1 MFVYRR
7 EDLPPEHEFPA
18 DLEKLGYFINEN
30 DQIRKIADPK
40 EDFQYKINKNAR
52 VNEMQREAMS
62 ECIRK
67 IVASRLRELNLTTLR
82 LPLTSK
88 VNEAHVPILV
98 SSNLSTASRIIV
110 VFGEPVQDLGIWA
123 YRSIGVDGINAGSA
137 VSFAKAVLRPE
148 PNEEG
153 TDTESFSKRGDTALM
168 LANTGQ
174 LIWHC
179 GARRPMT
186 LPSWLAYPRPSAVD
200 PPLMMTH
207 RNKIPSNSCWEDH
220 VACVFDEIL
229 ADRGRLVRHDARI
242 NIVGIAEGGQGAI
255 RYLSLNWEH
264 WRGYI
269 SAIVFTNPL
278 HSVDL
283 ELAVTDEISG
293 SFLAF
298 ISSRCR
304 AYVISDELQGCLVPG
319 ARRHGCNC
327 YSSGERQHVECI
339 MPRAWK
345 HMLEWLN
352 RAHADPTMYEAQ
364 LKLKE
369 MDGSES
375 ETVGLNG
382 SNE

>member
-1 MFVYRR
+1 
-7 EDLPPEHEFPA
+7 
-18 DLEKLGYFINEN
+18 
-30 DQIRKIADPK
+30 
-40 EDFQYKINKNAR
+40 
-52 VNEMQREAMS
+52 MS

-229 ADRGRLVRHDARI
+229 ADRGRLVRHDAKI

-255 RYLSLNWEH
+255 RYLSLN
-264 WRGYI
+264 Y
-269 SAIVFTNPL
+269 
-278 HSVDL
+278 L

-352 RAHADPTMYEAQ
+352 QAHADPTMYEAQ

-369 MDGSES
+369 MNDGES
-375 ETVGLNG
+375 ETV
-382 SNE
+382 SSKWKQ

>member
-7 EDLPPEHEFPA
+7 EDLPPENEFPA

-30 DQIRKIADPK
+30 DQIRKIVDPK
-40 EDFQYKINKNAR
+40 ENFQYKINKNSR

-98 SSNLSTASRIIV
+98 SSNLSTASRIVV

-123 YRSIGVDGINAGSA
+123 YRSIGADGINAGSA
-137 VSFAKAVLRPE
+137 VSFAKAVLHPE
-148 PNEEG
+148 TNEDG
-153 TDTESFSKRGDTALM
+153 TNTECAPKHSDTALV

-186 LPSWLAYPRPSAVD
+186 LPTWLAYPRPSAVD

-207 RNKIPSNSCWEDH
+207 RNKIPGNGCWEDH
-220 VACVFDEIL
+220 VSCVFNEIL
-229 ADRGRLVRHDARI
+229 ADRGRLVRHDAKI
-242 NIVGIAEGGQGAI
+242 NVVGIAEGGQGAI
-255 RYLSLNWEH
+255 RHLSLKWED

-269 SAIVFTNPL
+269 SAIVLTNPL
-278 HSVDL
+278 HSIDV
-283 ELAVTDEISG
+283 ELAVKDEISG

-298 ISSRCR
+298 VSSRCR
-304 AYVISDELQGCLVPG
+304 AYVISDEPRGYLVPG

-327 YSSGERQHVECI
+327 YSSGEMQHVECI

-352 RAHADPTMYEAQ
+352 LAHADSTMYETQ
-364 LKLKE
+364 LRLRE
-369 MDGSES
+369 MNDSDSEALS
-375 ETVGLNG
+375 SDE

>member
-30 DQIRKIADPK
+30 DQIRKIADPTQ
-40 EDFQYKINKNAR
+40 EFQYKINKNAR
-52 VNEMQREAMS
+52 VNDMQREAMS

-137 VSFAKAVLRPE
+137 VLFAKAVLQSE
-148 PNEEG
+148 TNEEG
-153 TDTESFSKRGDTALM
+153 TNTESALKRGDTALV

-186 LPSWLAYPRPSAVD
+186 LPTWLAYPRPSAVD

-207 RNKIPSNSCWEDH
+207 RNKIPDNGCWEDH
-220 VACVFDEIL
+220 ISCVFNEIL
-229 ADRGRLVRHDARI
+229 ADRGRLVRHDAKI
-242 NIVGIAEGGQGAI
+242 SIVGIAEGGQGAI
-255 RYLSLNWEH
+255 RHLSLNWEA

-269 SAIVFTNPL
+269 SAVVLTNPL
-278 HSVDL
+278 HSTDV
-283 ELAVTDEISG
+283 ELAVHNEISG

-304 AYVISDELQGCLVPG
+304 AYVISDAPKGCLVPG
-319 ARRHGCNC
+319 SRRYGCNC
-327 YSSGERQHVECI
+327 YSSGEMQHVECI

-369 MDGSES
+369 MNDSDS
-375 ETVGLNG
+375 ETLNTDG